1 MRHAGN
7 TAFYITTIKQQG
19 VLEQRIHL
27 FLTVDR
33 GMQHSFVHRDEK
45 IFRLDTVAGGQRQ
58 LSEFEHGLRRETV
71 SIQLP
76 RANG

>member
-1 MRHAGN
+1 
-7 TAFYITTIKQQG
+7 
-19 VLEQRIHL
+19 
-27 FLTVDR
+27 
-33 GMQHSFVHRDEK
+33 MQHSFVHRDEK